1 MRFTGLTFLTQR
13 SIRFAALAIFLF
25 STGLSSCSSSLE
37 DELTPVETKDNLVGD
52 VKTPGKPSGEDSSAG
67 GEGSSTPDGGDEDA
81 GNDTEKGEP
90 GSNGGETP
98 GSSTP
103 ESPATPTAPVPPAVT
118 QPKPSAS
125 TVLKNVFDFPV
136 GAAVVK
142 ELLENPQYGNTVAR
156 EFSRVTS
163 ESDFKWG
170 NVHPSK
176 DKYTFA
182 KADAVVA
189 FAEKHNMKVHGHTLV
204 WSHATNEPKWV
215 KEFQGDK
222 AAWEQLLKDHIIT
235 VMRHFKGRV
244 QSWDVVN
251 EPVKEGGVYTNSI
264 WYRKLGKDWVIKA
277 FKYAQEADPQAKLFL
292 NDYGQEFGGK
302 KMKELLNIVDE
313 AKKQGITIHGM
324 GFQLHTILRID
335 TKLITNNLKLAADKG
350 LLIHISELDISV
362 KYGMPKT
369 FALTAELEKAQG
381 VKYYEIVSGYMKVVP
396 KHLQWGITTWGVSD
410 KTSYFNKGYANS
422 DHDYPLLFDRNYKP
436 KEAYYGFLNAGLGK

>member
-13 SIRFAALAIFLF
+13 SIRFAALAFFLF
-25 STGLSSCSSSLE
+25 STSLSSCSSSLE
-37 DELTPVETKDNLVGD
+37 DELAPVETKDNLVGD
-52 VKTPGKPSGEDSSAG
+52 VKTPGQPAGEDSSAD
-67 GEGSSTPDGGDEDA
+67 GEGSSTPDGGDEEA

-90 GSNGGETP
+90 GSNGGDTP

-103 ESPATPTAPVPPAVT
+103 ASPATPTAPVPPAVT
-118 QPKPSAS
+118 QPKPSTS
-125 TVLKNVFDFPV
+125 TVLKNAFDFPV

-222 AAWEQLLKDHIIT
+222 AAWEQLLKDHITT

-324 GFQLHTILRID
+324 GFQLHTVLRID

-369 FALTAELEKAQG
+369 FAITAELEKAQG